1 MKEAQGIKFL
11 NQCSIEEVELGIKD
25 SEITRETEIKG
36 KYILLS
42 VSKGMRRELNKGILN
57 SMKKKGTGERN
68 SKEPMT
74 FSPE

>member
-36 KYILLS
+36 KYILLR
-42 VSKGMRRELNKGILN
+42 VRKGMRRELNEGILNNMKKKERGKGIL
-57 SMKKKGTGERN
+57 KRR
-68 SKEPMT
+68 
-74 FSPE
+74 